1 MRSAR
6 ARARPVFVPG
16 GRSVGVCLGRLQ
28 NWKSFNC
35 ALTAQSQVGQDGCK
49 WEVRK
54 R

>member
-6 ARARPVFVPG
+6 TRARPVFVPR

-28 NWKSFNC
+28 TWKSFNYTF
-35 ALTAQSQVGQDGCK
+35 TAQSQVGRDGCK
-49 WEVRK
+49 WDVRK